1 MDSAD
6 LQRRPDPYVF
16 GSGVWISLSCGAEFD
31 TNNGTVVRRIALLSE
46 SAVIATVVS
55 ASDELL
61 GEAPTDEAIVSS
73 LTALQ

>member
-6 LQRRPDPYVF
+6 LQRRSDPYVS
-16 GSGVWISLSCGAEFD
+16 GSGAWISLSGCVEFD
-31 TNNGTVVRRIALLSE
+31 TNNGTAVRRTELLSE